1 MTHHTMLLSR
11 KLLSWG
17 LGAVSALATATNPA
31 TPAAVKSG
39 SAVVNRGSAA
49 VADTTSAT
57 ATAAKSAAWL
67 AELHAHADW
76 LDVALYNGVLGTQR
90 GKQAGAMVYM
100 LPLGEA
106 LLSDVGTPSHA
117 CGNLSSFSCM

>member
-17 LGAVSALATATNPA
+17 LGAVSAL
-31 TPAAVKSG
+31 VKSG
-39 SAVVNRGSAA
+39 STAVNHGSAA
-49 VADTTSAT
+49 VAMTTSAT

-106 LLSDVGTPSHA
+106 LLTDVGTPSRA
-117 CGNLSSFSCM
+117 CRNLSSFSCM